1 MARQVAGSEST
12 LNDAIANGDVPRPS
26 LMDWNA
32 WQSWRAAEGR
42 RPKMRRDGYSISNT
56 DEANLWALVMFTLYG
71 NEWQQQLAL
80 RDSAEDD
87 NDEEEDAD
95 YEVPEEPTDA
105 ARPEETVQ
113 RDSEVTHPGSTSPR
127 PAASIGWP
135 SSRLG
140 SGSVVDSAHVDTPV
154 PDSNSMNGSGSAPYT
169 PPRVRITADTPAS
182 YGGSYADPDPRLNQ
196 CLSPSPTQV
205 SVPQVA
211 GFLETEP
218 PFAGTISAPHQTGT
232 VEPITRPIS

>member
-80 RDSAEDD
+80 RDSALDD
-87 NDEEEDAD
+87 NDEDEDGDHEALD
-95 YEVPEEPTDA
+95 TAADA
-105 ARPEETVQ
+105 AEPEETIQ
-113 RDSEVTHPGSTSPR
+113 RDSDTTPHASTPPQ

-140 SGSVVDSAHVDTPV
+140 SGSVVDCP
-154 PDSNSMNGSGSAPYT
+154 
-169 PPRVRITADTPAS
+169 
-182 YGGSYADPDPRLNQ
+182 
-196 CLSPSPTQV
+196 C
-205 SVPQVA
+205 
-211 GFLETEP
+211 
-218 PFAGTISAPHQTGT
+218 
-232 VEPITRPIS
+232 